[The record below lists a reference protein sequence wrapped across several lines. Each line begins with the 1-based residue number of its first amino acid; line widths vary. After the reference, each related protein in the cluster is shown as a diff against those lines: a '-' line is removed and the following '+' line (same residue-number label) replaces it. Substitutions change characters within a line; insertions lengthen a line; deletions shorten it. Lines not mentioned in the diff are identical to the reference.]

1 MLKKHKKFKS
11 ETKRVTV
18 TLPYE
23 MVEMYRQQAE
33 SAGCSVSWLLYTR
46 LRSRGDIIIIGE
58 DIMREVKYIRGL
70 AEQLKTYI
78 RSQDN
83 DAVTK
88 VISTLEQMLQ
98 FYPLYQMETSKDVR
112 KYVIGEY
119 TQADG
124 YPAVAV
130 VP

>member
-1 MLKKHKKFKS
+1 MKRSKRHQKFKS
-11 ETKRVTV
+11 DTARVTL
-18 TLPYE
+18 TLPLE
-23 MVEMYRQQAE
+23 MIEMYRQQADL
-33 SAGCSVSWLLYTR
+33 AGCSMSWLLYTR
-46 LRSRGDIIIIGE
+46 LRSRGDIILIGE

-98 FYPLYQMETSKDVR
+98 FYPLYQMETSKEVR
-112 KYVIGEY
+112 KYVIC
-119 TQADG
+119 
-124 YPAVAV
+124 
-130 VP
+130 